1 MNVVCVAPGVRAFL
15 ALVVA
20 AGCALT
26 TGCAQAP
33 PARVDLTVLHDEF
46 FAPVAPVDTH
56 AVFELSPAMK
66 VYADNELKALARMKD
81 PRRALL
87 EALYQKG
94 RLRLEYDSSFT
105 RTAAQAFEARSG
117 NCLSLVIMTASFAR
131 YLGIDVSF
139 QAVLAENIYSR
150 NGPLFVASGHVNLVL
165 GAPVRRAYDLHETET
180 LVVDFLA
187 QSELRGQRT
196 RPLQERT
203 VLAMFLNNRA
213 AELLAQG
220 QLPGAYAHARSAL
233 LLEPTHHNALNT
245 LGVIYN
251 SAGHTAAAGAAF
263 REVLAEEPDHLGALS
278 NLVGWHQRQ
287 GHGQEAAALAA
298 RLEQLQPNPPFKLFV
313 QGLEAMRSGDF
324 TTARDLLARELRL
337 QPFQDEVHFW
347 LAQAYL
353 KLGQTGAAERHLQQ
367 ARDLSNTR
375 SMHDRYSAKL
385 EHLRSQLHPQTPT
398 LMH

>member
-1 MNVVCVAPGVRAFL
+1 MNVVCFAPEVRALL

-20 AGCALT
+20 AGCLLT
-26 TGCAQAP
+26 ASCAQAP
-33 PARVDLTVLHDEF
+33 PARVEQTVLHDEL
-46 FAPVAPVDTH
+46 FAPVAPVDSD

-66 VYADNELKALARMKD
+66 AYAETELKALAHMKD

-139 QAVLAENIYSR
+139 QAVLAEDSYSR

-165 GAPVRRAYDLHETET
+165 GPPVRRAYDRHETET

-220 QLPGAYAHARSAL
+220 QLPSAYAHARSAL

-251 SAGHTAAAGAAF
+251 SAGHIAAAGSSF
-263 REVLAEEPDHLGALS
+263 REVLAAQPNHLGALT
-278 NLVGWHQRQ
+278 NLLGWHQRQ
-287 GHGQEAAALAA
+287 GQSQEAQALAA
-298 RLEQLQPNPPFKLFV
+298 RLEQLQPHPPFKLFV
-313 QGLEAMRSGDF
+313 QGLEALRSGDF
-324 TTARDLLARELRL
+324 AQARDLLARELRL

-353 KLGQTGAAERHLQQ
+353 KLGQMDAAERHLQQ
-367 ARDLSNTR
+367 ARDFSSTR
-375 SMHDRYSAKL
+375 STHDRYSAKL
-385 EHLRSQLHPQTPT
+385 EHLRSQTHPQSRT

>member
-1 MNVVCVAPGVRAFL
+1 ML
-15 ALVVA
+15 A
-20 AGCALT
+20 
-26 TGCAQAP
+26 TGCAQTP
-33 PARVDLTVLHDEF
+33 PVRIDLTVLHDEF
-46 FAPVAPVDTH
+46 FAPVAPVDVH
-56 AVFELSPAMK
+56 AVFEISPAMK
-66 VYADNELKALARMKD
+66 VYADTELTALARMKD

-87 EALYQKG
+87 DALYQKG
-94 RLRLEYDSSFT
+94 RLRLDYDSSFT
-105 RTAAQAFEARSG
+105 RTASQAFEARSG

-139 QAVLAENIYSR
+139 QAVLAEDTYSR

-165 GAPVRRAYDLHETET
+165 GPPVRRAYDRHETET

-213 AELLAQG
+213 AELLVQG

-233 LLEPTHHNALNT
+233 LLEPTHRNAVNT

-251 SAGHTAAAGAAF
+251 SAGYIAAAGASF
-263 REVLAEEPDHLGALS
+263 REVLAAEPDHLGALT
-278 NLVGWHQRQ
+278 NLLSWHQRQ
-287 GHGQEAAALAA
+287 GQNQEAAALVA
-298 RLEQLQPNPPFKLFV
+298 RLGRLQPEPPFKLFS
-313 QGLEAMRSGDF
+313 QGLEAMRDGEF
-324 TTARDLLARELRL
+324 IRARELLARELRL

-353 KLGQTGAAERHLQQ
+353 KLGQTAAAERHLQQ

-375 SMHDRYSAKL
+375 SMHDQYSAKL
-385 EHLRSQLHPQTPT
+385 EHLRRHAHTQAH
-398 LMH
+398 